1 MSFYDHSH
9 HLGIALSIWV
19 YEFRKA
25 PEIFVSYPKKNT
37 IAAVNTT
44 TTATITFTLKQLIIT
59 NICCPPTN

>member
-44 TTATITFTLKQLIIT
+44 TTTTYFYS
-59 NICCPPTN
+59 